1 MLREERDTLKGSA
14 KEVATPTLAQFE
26 EVKPLEKLLDEALSS
41 MKNLEG
47 KAYLLEYE
55 VVATFVL
62 CFEKEKW

>member
-1 MLREERDTLKGSA
+1 M
-14 KEVATPTLAQFE
+14 ATPTLAQFE
-26 EVKPLEKLLDEALSS
+26 EVKPLEKLLEEALSS